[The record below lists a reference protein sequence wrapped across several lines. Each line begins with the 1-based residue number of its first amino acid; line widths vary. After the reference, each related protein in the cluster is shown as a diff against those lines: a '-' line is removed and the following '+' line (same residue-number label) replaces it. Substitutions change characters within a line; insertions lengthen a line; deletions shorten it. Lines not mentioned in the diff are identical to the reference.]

1 METPGHS
8 ADGADG
14 GRGGPTCA
22 RATTTSVEMALNPF
36 TRDEELWAWYKR
48 AEASFW
54 TVEEVDLAQDKRDWD
69 TLSDNE
75 RSFVKNVLS
84 FFASSDIVVAD
95 NALLNFCEEV
105 PEREAKF
112 FYGFQCAME
121 NIHSEMYLELILA
134 YVADPNEQRR
144 LLDVATTDC
153 VTREKV
159 AWMQKWMDPTRNS
172 FLHRLV
178 AFACVEGIFFSASF
192 CSIFWLRKR
201 GKMPGLC
208 FSNELIARDEGMHR
222 DFAVLQYNRKGGIPE
237 QDVVDIVSDAVRVET
252 RFVHE
257 SLPVRLIGM
266 NADSMAQYVRFVADH
281 LLVSMGHAKLYAS
294 ENPFD
299 WMELISLAGKTNFFE
314 KRVPEYQMS
323 GVGQSAQ
330 LRQRDLVLDSDF

>member
-1 METPGHS
+1 MS
-8 ADGADG
+8 A
-14 GRGGPTCA
+14 PTD
-22 RATTTSVEMALNPF
+22 VALSPF
-36 TRDEELWAWYKR
+36 TRDDELWTWYKR

-54 TVEEVDLAQDKRDWD
+54 TVEEVDLEQDKKDWG
-69 TLSDNE
+69 TLTDNE
-75 RSFVKNVLS
+75 RTFVKNVLS

-95 NALLNFCEEV
+95 NALVNFCAETQ
-105 PEREAKF
+105 EREARF

-134 YVADPNEQRR
+134 YVSDKDEQER
-144 LLDVATTDC
+144 LLNAAATDC

-159 AWMQKWMDPTRNS
+159 AWMRKWMDPDRHS

-208 FSNELIARDEGMHR
+208 FSNELIARDEGLHR
-222 DFAVLQYNRKGGIPE
+222 DFAVLQYNRKGGLPVE
-237 QDVVDIVSDAVRVET
+237 DVVEIVRDAVRVEM
-252 RFVHE
+252 RFVEE

-266 NADSMAQYVRFVADH
+266 NADCMKQYVTFVADH
-281 LLVSMGHAKLYAS
+281 LLVSMRHAKIYNA

-299 WMELISLAGKTNFFE
+299 WMELISLSGKTNFFE

-323 GVGQSAQ
+323 GVGQS
-330 LRQRDLVLDSDF
+330 LKTRERNLVLDDEF